1 MSSTQDRVPVDQ
13 RYFEDYPAGSVFD
26 CEAIVVEESEII
38 AFAKRYDPQYF
49 HTDRKAA
56 ARSVY
61 GGLIASGWHTA
72 ALTMRQ
78 LVEKYL
84 SSVASLGSPGID
96 ELRWIRPVRPADAL
110 SVRVTLLE
118 AKRSRSKPDRGII
131 HSLIEVSNQ
140 HGELVMSL
148 KAINLLLCR
157 EPAGASA
164 QVSRRRSS
172 DAASKDSDA

>member
-1 MSSTQDRVPVDQ
+1 MSGLPDRVAVDQ
-13 RYFEDYPAGSVFD
+13 RYFEDYVSGSVFE
-26 CEAIVVEESEII
+26 CGPIVVEESEII
-38 AFAKRYDPQYF
+38 EFAKRYDPQDF
-49 HTDRKAA
+49 HTDPRAA

-72 ALTMRQ
+72 AMTMRL
-78 LVEKYL
+78 LVSHYL

-96 ELRWIRPVRPADAL
+96 ELRWIRPVRPADTL
-110 SVRVTLLE
+110 NVRVTVLE
-118 AKRSRSKPDRGII
+118 AKRSRSKPDRGVI

-157 EPAGASA
+157 EASPGARGA
-164 QVSRRRSS
+164 
-172 DAASKDSDA
+172 DIA

>member
-1 MSSTQDRVPVDQ
+1 MSRTQDHVPVDQ
-13 RYFEDYPAGSVFD
+13 RYFEDYAGGSVFECD
-26 CEAIVVEESEII
+26 PIVVEASEII
-38 AFAKRYDPQYF
+38 AFAQRYDPQYF
-49 HTDRKAA
+49 HTDPEAA

-72 ALTMRQ
+72 ALTMRR
-78 LVEKYL
+78 LVENYL

-110 SVRVTLLE
+110 SVRVTVLE
-118 AKRSRSKPDRGII
+118 AKRSRSKPDRGVV

-140 HGELVMSL
+140 RGELVMSL

-157 EPAGASA
+157 EPAS
-164 QVSRRRSS
+164 VS
-172 DAASKDSDA
+172 

>member
-1 MSSTQDRVPVDQ
+1 MATMSSLDHVPVDQ
-13 RYFEDYPAGSVFD
+13 RYFEDYTDGAVFE
-26 CEAIVVEESEII
+26 CGPIVVEESEII

-49 HTDRKAA
+49 HTDPEAA
-56 ARSVY
+56 TRSVY

-78 LVEKYL
+78 LVDNYL

-110 SVRVTLLE
+110 SARVTVLE
-118 AKRSRSKPDRGII
+118 AKRSRSKPDRGVVR
-131 HSLIEVSNQ
+131 SLIEVSNQ

-148 KAINLLLCR
+148 KATNLLLCR
-157 EPAGASA
+157 DPAGASA
-164 QVSRRRSS
+164 TSTSS
-172 DAASKDSDA
+172 SGEHS

>member
-1 MSSTQDRVPVDQ
+1 MSRTHDHPVDQ
-13 RYFEDYPAGSVFD
+13 RYFEDYTSGSVFQ
-26 CEAIVVEESEII
+26 CEPIVVEESEII
-38 AFAKRYDPQYF
+38 AFAKRYDPQSF
-49 HTDRKAA
+49 HTDPEAA

-110 SVRVTLLE
+110 SVRVTVLE
-118 AKRSRSKPDRGII
+118 AKRSRSKPDRGIVR
-131 HSLIEVSNQ
+131 SLIEVSNQ
-140 HGELVMSL
+140 RGELVMSL

-157 EPAGASA
+157 EPAAGA
-164 QVSRRRSS
+164 
-172 DAASKDSDA
+172 

>member
-1 MSSTQDRVPVDQ
+1 MSRTQDLPVDQ
-13 RYFEDYPAGSVFD
+13 RYFEDYTDGSVFD
-26 CEAIVVEESEII
+26 CEPILVEESEII

-49 HTDRKAA
+49 HTDPEAA

-96 ELRWIRPVRPADAL
+96 ELRWIKPVRPADAL
-110 SVRVTLLE
+110 SVRVTVLE
-118 AKRSRSKPDRGII
+118 AKRSRSKPDRGVIR
-131 HSLIEVSNQ
+131 SLIEVSNQ
-140 HGELVMSL
+140 RGELVMSL

-157 EPAGASA
+157 DPAVVSA
-164 QVSRRRSS
+164 TSISS
-172 DAASKDSDA
+172 SSEHP